1 MSERALSPPLPDAIH
16 GLAQEIHVPGLPYP
30 IGKNPVAAPW
40 RDLLQ
45 AQWSAQHDQNVCDL
59 LKGLDQPWSTRQV
72 NAAYLADRIMDVYLR
87 SSGLHP
93 VLVAQLAR
101 LRYPLA
107 WQLATDQPEAF
118 LAPLVPWL
126 DSLEDWRGWSDSGGR
141 SSQALLD
148 RLTELVGIINTF
160 FETGSLSAF
169 SQFCQQW
176 YTDAERRRERSG
188 RLHQR
193 LLETETGAARQ
204 RRGDQLARATIGRA
218 LTGRHLPEP
227 ILDFVIRHWQPL
239 LRQIGWQGGR
249 ESEDWRHASR
259 LLEWLVWV
267 GDPELS
273 SQDLERLYQVGEQ
286 LTDRLA
292 DVWTRV
298 WPSPLPPDALAGIE
312 RVLVA
317 TLRGEAP
324 EVISTQEALARLT
337 FDLRWLEPEVEDDDE
352 PGRCQGQWYVTGE
365 GEDEQR
371 RFFLACLPET
381 SEVLWTNGFGV
392 RLGITPWFD
401 FQQGL
406 ASGAI
411 RRLPELIHFSDVLDE
426 TVSALNRVLLSQRQ
440 KRQEA
445 ARQAQARAEQLRLQ
459 KAAAERKR
467 QQEEAQRRAAAER
480 EQELA
485 QEQARQAA
493 AERHAAERARA
504 LEMAQ
509 AEVDQLGPGSWIA
522 LQNAKRPAE
531 EQRLKLAVRLNARR
545 KLIFVDRLGLNRTE
559 LLTDELAEHLL
570 AGTARVLGAAAEF
583 DETLSRVVGR
593 IRVGK

>member
-16 GLAQEIHVPGLPYP
+16 GLVQEIRVPGLPYP

-45 AQWSAQHDQNVCDL
+45 AQWSAQHDQYVCDL

-218 LTGRHLPEP
+218 LTG
-227 ILDFVIRHWQPL
+227 
-239 LRQIGWQGGR
+239 
-249 ESEDWRHASR
+249 
-259 LLEWLVWV
+259 
-267 GDPELS
+267 
-273 SQDLERLYQVGEQ
+273 
-286 LTDRLA
+286 
-292 DVWTRV
+292 
-298 WPSPLPPDALAGIE
+298 
-312 RVLVA
+312 
-317 TLRGEAP
+317 
-324 EVISTQEALARLT
+324 
-337 FDLRWLEPEVEDDDE
+337 
-352 PGRCQGQWYVTGE
+352 
-365 GEDEQR
+365 
-371 RFFLACLPET
+371 
-381 SEVLWTNGFGV
+381 
-392 RLGITPWFD
+392 
-401 FQQGL
+401 
-406 ASGAI
+406 
-411 RRLPELIHFSDVLDE
+411 
-426 TVSALNRVLLSQRQ
+426 
-440 KRQEA
+440 
-445 ARQAQARAEQLRLQ
+445 
-459 KAAAERKR
+459 
-467 QQEEAQRRAAAER
+467 
-480 EQELA
+480 
-485 QEQARQAA
+485 
-493 AERHAAERARA
+493 
-504 LEMAQ
+504 
-509 AEVDQLGPGSWIA
+509 
-522 LQNAKRPAE
+522 
-531 EQRLKLAVRLNARR
+531 
-545 KLIFVDRLGLNRTE
+545 
-559 LLTDELAEHLL
+559 
-570 AGTARVLGAAAEF
+570 
-583 DETLSRVVGR
+583 
-593 IRVGK
+593 